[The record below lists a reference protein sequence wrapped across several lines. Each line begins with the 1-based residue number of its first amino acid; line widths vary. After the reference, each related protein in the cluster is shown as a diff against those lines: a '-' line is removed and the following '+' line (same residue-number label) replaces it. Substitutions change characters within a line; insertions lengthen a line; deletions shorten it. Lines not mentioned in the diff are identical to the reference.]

1 MKENLIYPRALKQM
15 EAVRRMKSMHIMPDA
30 IKLFRD
36 EGKVLISENPYGFMY
51 EANEEQAK
59 LISDFEAEYHT
70 LVYHANL
77 VRTSELGD
85 LLSLFY
91 VSNHIEE
98 WEMDR
103 SDLPEHFAFVY
114 TINLS
119 IPEFSEF
126 GMTEFRAVN
135 GGIKRIN

>member
-1 MKENLIYPRALKQM
+1 MKENLIYPRELKQM

-36 EGKVLISENPYGFMY
+36 ENKVLVSENPYGFMY
-51 EANEEQAK
+51 EANEIQAK
-59 LISDFEAEYHT
+59 LIADFEAEHHA

-77 VRTSELGD
+77 VHTRELGD

-126 GMTEFRAVN
+126 GMIEFRAVN

>member
-1 MKENLIYPRALKQM
+1 MKENLIYPRELKQM

-36 EGKVLISENPYGFMY
+36 ENKVLVSENPYGFMY
-51 EANEEQAK
+51 EANEIQAK
-59 LISDFEAEYHT
+59 LITDFEAELHA

-77 VRTSELGD
+77 VHTRELGD

-126 GMTEFRAVN
+126 GMIEFRAVN

>member
-1 MKENLIYPRALKQM
+1 MKENLIYPPKLKKE
-15 EAVRRMKSMHIMPDA
+15 EAIRRMKSMHIMPDA
-30 IKLFRD
+30 TRLFAK
-36 EGKVLISENPYGFMY
+36 ENKVLVSENPYGFMY
-51 EANEEQAK
+51 QTNEEQAK

-77 VRTSELGD
+77 VHTSELGD

-126 GMTEFRAVN
+126 GMIEFRAVN

>member
-1 MKENLIYPRALKQM
+1 MKENLIYPPKLKKE
-15 EAVRRMKSMHIMPDA
+15 EAIRRMKSMHIMPDA
-30 IKLFRD
+30 IRIFAK
-36 EGKVLISENPYGFMY
+36 ENKVLVSENPYGFMY
-51 EANEEQAK
+51 QANEAQAK
-59 LISDFEAEYHT
+59 LIAEFEAEYHT

-77 VRTSELGD
+77 VHTRELGD

-91 VSNHIEE
+91 VSNNLEE

-103 SDLPEHFAFVY
+103 DDIKENFALVY
-114 TINLS
+114 CVNLA

-126 GMTEFRAVN
+126 GMIEFRTVN

>member
-1 MKENLIYPRALKQM
+1 MKENLIYPRELKQM
-15 EAVRRMKSMHIMPDA
+15 EAVCRMKSMHIMPDA

-36 EGKVLISENPYGFMY
+36 EDKVLVSENPYGFMY
-51 EANEEQAK
+51 QTNEEQAK
-59 LISDFEAEYHT
+59 LISDFEAEHNA

-77 VRTSELGD
+77 VHTSELGD

-126 GMTEFRAVN
+126 GMIEFHAVN

>member
-1 MKENLIYPRALKQM
+1 MKENLIYPRELKQM
-15 EAVRRMKSMHIMPDA
+15 EAVRRMQSMHIMPDA

-36 EGKVLISENPYGFMY
+36 ENKVLVSENPYGFMY
-51 EANEEQAK
+51 QANQEQSQ
-59 LISDFEAEYHT
+59 LIADFEAEYHT

-77 VRTSELGD
+77 VHTRELGD

-91 VSNHIEE
+91 VSNNLEE

-103 SDLPEHFAFVY
+103 DDIKENFALVY
-114 TINLS
+114 CVNLA

-126 GMTEFRAVN
+126 GTIEFRPTN

>member
-1 MKENLIYPRALKQM
+1 MKENLIYPRELKQM

-36 EGKVLISENPYGFMY
+36 ENKVLVSENPYGFMY
-51 EANEEQAK
+51 QTNEEQAK
-59 LISDFEAEYHT
+59 LIAEFEAEHNA

-77 VRTSELGD
+77 VRTRELGD

-103 SDLPEHFAFVY
+103 SDLPEHFVFVY

-126 GMTEFRAVN
+126 GMIEFRAVN

>member
-1 MKENLIYPRALKQM
+1 MKENLIYPRELKQM

-36 EGKVLISENPYGFMY
+36 EDKVLISENPYGFMY
-51 EANEEQAK
+51 EANEIQAK

-77 VRTSELGD
+77 VHTSELGD

-91 VSNHIEE
+91 VSNNIEE

-126 GMTEFRAVN
+126 GMIEFRAVN

>member
-1 MKENLIYPRALKQM
+1 MKENIIYPRELKKE
-15 EAVRRMKSMHIMPDA
+15 EAIRRMKSMHIMPDA
-30 IKLFRD
+30 IKLFARED
-36 EGKVLISENPYGFMY
+36 KILVSENPHGFMY
-51 EANEEQAK
+51 EANQEQSQ
-59 LISDFEAEYHT
+59 LIADFEAEHHA

-77 VRTSELGD
+77 VHTREMGD

-91 VSNHIEE
+91 VSNNLEE

-103 SDLPEHFAFVY
+103 DDIKENFALVY
-114 TINLS
+114 CVNLA

-126 GMTEFRAVN
+126 GTIEFRPTN